1 MKQTK
6 IVKKYTTKK
15 QKEEVTKILAHFF
28 KESSAIVD
36 EAIKES
42 HRKHPSLFKSS

>member
-1 MKQTK
+1 MKTAK
-6 IVKKYTTKK
+6 RTTKK
-15 QKEEVTKILAHFF
+15 QKEEEIEKILAHFF